1 VKKYS
6 MELAQ
11 GMSKKGVAQEKI
23 EEYRDMLITELKKL
37 GASGSEL
44 ELVSEEMIINAINN
58 GRKAV
63 DIAWAIF
70 NKWWAKGTSQAERH
84 SLP

>member
-1 VKKYS
+1 MKKYS
-6 MELAQ
+6 MELVQ

-23 EEYRDMLITELKKL
+23 EEYRDMLIIELKKL

-44 ELVSEEMIINAINN
+44 ELVSEEMIINAITN

-63 DIAWAIF
+63 DIAWAIL
-70 NKWWAKGTSQAERH
+70 Q
-84 SLP
+84 

>member
-1 VKKYS
+1 MKKYS
-6 MELAQ
+6 MELVQ

-23 EEYRDMLITELKKL
+23 EEYRDMLIIELKKL

-63 DIAWAIF
+63 DIAWAIL
-70 NKWWAKGTSQAERH
+70 Q
-84 SLP
+84 

>member
-1 VKKYS
+1 MKKYS
-6 MELAQ
+6 MGLAQ

-23 EEYRDMLITELKKL
+23 EEYRDMLIIELKKL

-44 ELVSEEMIINAINN
+44 ELIYEEMIINAINN

-63 DIAWAIF
+63 DIAWVIL
-70 NKWWAKGTSQAERH
+70 Q
-84 SLP
+84 

>member
-1 VKKYS
+1 MKKYS
-6 MELAQ
+6 MELA
-11 GMSKKGVAQEKI
+11 MSKKGVAQEKI
-23 EEYRDMLITELKKL
+23 EEYRDMLIIELKKL

-63 DIAWAIF
+63 DIAWAIL
-70 NKWWAKGTSQAERH
+70 Q
-84 SLP
+84 

>member
-1 VKKYS
+1 MKEYS

-11 GMSKKGVAQEKI
+11 GMSKKGVVQEKI
-23 EEYRDMLITELKKL
+23 EGYRDMLIIELKKL

-44 ELVSEEMIINAINN
+44 ELIYEEMIINAINN

-63 DIAWAIF
+63 DIAWVIL
-70 NKWWAKGTSQAERH
+70 Q
-84 SLP
+84 

>member
-1 VKKYS
+1 MKKYS

-23 EEYRDMLITELKKL
+23 EEYRDMLIIELKKL

-63 DIAWAIF
+63 DIAWAIL
-70 NKWWAKGTSQAERH
+70 Q
-84 SLP
+84 

>member
-1 VKKYS
+1 MKKYS

-23 EEYRDMLITELKKL
+23 EGCRNMLIIELKKL

-63 DIAWAIF
+63 DIAWAIL
-70 NKWWAKGTSQAERH
+70 Q
-84 SLP
+84 

>member
-1 VKKYS
+1 MKKYS

-63 DIAWAIF
+63 DIAWAIL
-70 NKWWAKGTSQAERH
+70 Q
-84 SLP
+84 

>member
-1 VKKYS
+1 MKKYS

-23 EEYRDMLITELKKL
+23 EEYRDMLIIELKKL

-44 ELVSEEMIINAINN
+44 ELVSEKMIVNAINN

-63 DIAWAIF
+63 DIAWAIL
-70 NKWWAKGTSQAERH
+70 Q
-84 SLP
+84 